1 MVFGKNYTQLLLV
14 QPFFYAHDLLLLILS
29 LISLLNYK
37 YFNRIKSLEVLFII
51 IILYLLYSFIKPD
64 FVSVQIVLRQFMI
77 FGYGLLLYLI
87 MNALFSLKKIREEV
101 ATYLA
106 YFGIA
111 CLSIQILYV
120 FYYLLLKGENPF
132 FERNYF
138 SPIIILGLFIIASF
152 ILVKIQNKYLK
163 HILFLFV
170 FLISFSTG
178 HDSTYLS
185 LALIYFSYLFILSSK
200 TYKIILSMFLLIGVI
215 MMFVFLPSF
224 ADVNVKWRLM
234 FWKDSLSQITDNFL
248 IFGDGFG
255 LQYASDETIL
265 NLNNLFS
272 NIPYGPQI
280 LGDDKY
286 LCAPHNSFLTMAIHI
301 GILSIILLFFPIKN
315 LFYNKTLIMDKEI
328 LFLSLSLLGIVV
340 FSSFNVILE
349 LPHSSSIFWIVFFS
363 LIFKLSEKSES
374 SSSKG
379 EL

>member
-1 MVFGKNYTQLLLV
+1 
-14 QPFFYAHDLLLLILS
+14 
-29 LISLLNYK
+29 
-37 YFNRIKSLEVLFII
+37 
-51 IILYLLYSFIKPD
+51 
-64 FVSVQIVLRQFMI
+64 
-77 FGYGLLLYLI
+77 